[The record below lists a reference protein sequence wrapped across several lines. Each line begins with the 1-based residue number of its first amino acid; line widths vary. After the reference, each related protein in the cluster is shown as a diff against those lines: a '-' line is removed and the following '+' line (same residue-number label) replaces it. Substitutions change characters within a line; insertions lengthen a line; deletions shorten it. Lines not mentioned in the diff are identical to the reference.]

1 MVSLR
6 RAADLA
12 LCCGLALTLGACD
25 LVRRDPVAPQG
36 PAIPEADTA
45 FTGPTRPASP
55 GDPTTPA
62 VSPAALQR
70 DVRLSVLHVQTPRD
84 HRTRSAKIWAHL
96 QETALDHDTTLRLR
110 RNGLRV
116 GIGRAAWWTAVCA
129 ELDAI
134 DGRRVHELPTVKLVP
149 GIPLGFELDES
160 PREQTIFV
168 VEPDGVLSG
177 QTWPDSRNS
186 LSATFRIDAKLADRV
201 HVTIVPEVRQRLSG
215 WRWVRTEA
223 GMMQVPE
230 EGGQQFTAAAFTLPL
245 DPGQFGVIAPTENA
259 DLFGLIGSVFLTTEI
274 EGRRYDS
281 YVFVSVDVGTGDG
294 DARRQ

>member
-1 MVSLR
+1 MVSSR
-6 RAADLA
+6 RAAAPLTIAWLA
-12 LCCGLALTLGACD
+12 VALGGCELGN
-25 LVRRDPVAPQG
+25 RGPVVPPG
-36 PAIPEADTA
+36 SAIPEADTA
-45 FTGPTRPASP
+45 FTGPTRPAPP

-84 HRTRSAKIWAHL
+84 QRRRSAKIWAHL
-96 QETALDHDTTLRLR
+96 QETALDHDTALCLR

-116 GIGRAAWWTAVCA
+116 GIGRAEWWTAVCA

-134 DGRRVHELPTVKLVP
+134 EGRRVHELPTVKLVP

-177 QTWPDSRNS
+177 NTWPDSRNS
-186 LSATFRIDAKLADRV
+186 LSATFRIDGKLADRV
-201 HVTIVPEVRQRLSG
+201 HVTIVPEVRQRRSG

-223 GMMQVPE
+223 GMMQAPE

-281 YVFVSVDVGTGDG
+281 YVFVSVDVGPGDG